1 MDSGEHGLEK
11 TLAAVDSSLKNF
23 GFGALF
29 AVLVSASWN
38 SLTGCMRMCATDY
51 IDLMLLHSPLSGKER
66 RVQAYKAL
74 VEARDKGKVRSI
86 GVSN

>member
-1 MDSGEHGLEK
+1 M
-11 TLAAVDSSLKNF
+11 DSSLKNF
-23 GFGALF
+23 GFGAFF
-29 AVLVSASWN
+29 AVPASASWDL
-38 SLTGCMRMCATDY
+38 LTGCMRMYSTEY

-74 VEARDKGKVRSI
+74 VEARDKGKIRSI